1 MTKAKVYH
9 DGAVSGAR
17 RIVDAAMSILL
28 TVLFAYVVFREKLK
42 PKAIVGLCLMAAGT
56 LAMALWA

>member
-1 MTKAKVYH
+1 
-9 DGAVSGAR
+9 
-17 RIVDAAMSILL
+17 MSILL

-42 PKAIVGLCLMAAGT
+42 PKALAGLCLMAAGT

>member
-1 MTKAKVYH
+1 
-9 DGAVSGAR
+9 
-17 RIVDAAMSILL
+17 MSILL